1 MRTHGSFSTPTQ
13 PQSDLTSPVPY
24 VKQTDP
30 GKNQKLW
37 KLLLKL
43 DGYGAADQDKRLL
56 LLTDQDNRTYA
67 LRYLAQHLDL
77 LHLLDLLRSLHSLLW
92 YRIADFGKSHGSF
105 SWPWQWG
112 EQPPAAQIQPLP
124 AIAEMFWQGD
134 PIWRRVRQVMLAHE
148 LATLDPVRCTCKK
161 KFTSLDKWSIH
172 SRVKVKELL
181 DGQGRTDPPINGTG
195 AAKAG

>member
-43 DGYGAADQDKRLL
+43 DGYGTADQEKRLL

-112 EQPPAAQIQPLP
+112 DKPPDAQIVPLP
-124 AIAEMFWQGD
+124 AVAEMFWQ
-134 PIWRRVRQVMLAHE
+134 PLPLWPKLKAVMLAHE
-148 LATLDPVRCTCKK
+148 LARLDTLTCTCGKK
-161 KFTSLDKWSIH
+161 YESLDKWSIH
-172 SRVKVKELL
+172 SRAKVKEALN
-181 DGQGRTDPPINGTG
+181 DRQDTSST
-195 AAKAG
+195 